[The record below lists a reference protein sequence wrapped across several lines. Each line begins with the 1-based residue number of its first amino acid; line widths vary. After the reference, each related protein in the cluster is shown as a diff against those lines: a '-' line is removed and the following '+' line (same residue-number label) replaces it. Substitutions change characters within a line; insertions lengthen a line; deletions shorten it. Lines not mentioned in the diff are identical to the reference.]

1 MNLTKTLLVITTF
14 FLITSSMRV
23 VAPNPNQYKIKVR
36 FIKTLGIATWQ
47 KKDCGPTFFGW
58 AEGMT
63 WLLSLLQT
71 VEEV

>member
-1 MNLTKTLLVITTF
+1 
-14 FLITSSMRV
+14 MRV